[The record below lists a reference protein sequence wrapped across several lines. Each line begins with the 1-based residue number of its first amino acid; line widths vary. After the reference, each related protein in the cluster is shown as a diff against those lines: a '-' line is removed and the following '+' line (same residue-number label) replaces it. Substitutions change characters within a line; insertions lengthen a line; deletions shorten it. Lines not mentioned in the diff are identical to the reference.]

1 MKFNKN
7 GIIMG
12 KEVIESSSNQT
23 QLKTIKYYPEKGVI
37 NSCMDT
43 LFDGLTPN
51 EKYIICSTISWNF
64 KSFPSNFGI
73 WFQAPQKDSDGW
85 GWKHPSNSTVA
96 LMTAIHYIYEPT
108 FHQFVIK
115 NPKYSKR
122 VAAEFTVDNGV
133 TGYGIGCRVD
143 YGDGESWVEMRN
155 TIVVPSKYY
164 TGTGLNSQPYLQ
176 SIRVNESEIISEN
189 FIEC

>member
-12 KEVIESSSNQT
+12 
-23 QLKTIKYYPEKGVI
+23 KGVI

-51 EKYIICSTISWNF
+51 EKYIMCSTISWNF

-85 GWKHPSNSTVA
+85 G
-96 LMTAIHYIYEPT
+96 
-108 FHQFVIK
+108 
-115 NPKYSKR
+115 
-122 VAAEFTVDNGV
+122 G
-133 TGYGIGCRVD
+133 GG
-143 YGDGESWVEMRN
+143 N
-155 TIVVPSKYY
+155 TRLI
-164 TGTGLNSQPYLQ
+164 QQ
-176 SIRVNESEIISEN
+176 
-189 FIEC
+189 